1 MREWLVLG
9 AAVLFVVGSPRSLMA
24 DPIAHNPPPHGAPA
38 QRDSGGAGNVAVQPT
53 YSPPM
58 RGSPNNRISG

>member
-9 AAVLFVVGSPRSLMA
+9 AVLIVAGSPRSLMA
-24 DPIAHNPPPHGAPA
+24 DPLTSNPPPPHGAPA
-38 QRDSGGAGNVAVQPT
+38 QRDSGGARNVAVEPT
-53 YSPPM
+53 YSPPL